1 MTWKCSLNRKEII
14 KYRYHI
20 YTDCLQQ
27 TVCVCLH
34 LQARE
39 RERERE
45 RVVIKWIWENIN
57 GSISTLSTRRLELQL
72 ESNIYRLLPSIPFLW
87 DFFSSL
93 CQDLCPL
100 TATMLHNLD
109 PLNYNVMKQ
118 TELTLM
124 FDKIYKH
131 QTKHRKWFFC
141 WFTDL
146 LGFVYLTRFLNPS
159 VNTCKMQIKFFKNYF
174 ICKL

>member
-1 MTWKCSLNRKEII
+1 MFIKSKENYQIPVSYI
-14 KYRYHI
+14 HGLF
-20 YTDCLQQ
+20 TANSMCLF
-27 TVCVCLH
+27 
-34 LQARE
+34 ASSSE

-45 RVVIKWIWENIN
+45 RVVIKWTWENIN

-72 ESNIYRLLPSIPFLW
+72 ESNIYRLLPNILFLW
-87 DFFSSL
+87 DFFSSM

-109 PLNYNVMKQ
+109 PLNYNVMKR

-131 QTKHRKWFFC
+131 QTKHRKWFLCLIHESARFC
-141 WFTDL
+141 
-146 LGFVYLTRFLNPS
+146 VSY
-159 VNTCKMQIKFFKNYF
+159 
-174 ICKL
+174 